1 MQNVH
6 VLYLL
11 WRIKFLLLIKFV
23 NLIDKMILT
32 ILSYFTP
39 FRKQTTYIHRIFS
52 YKYVSRFTKFLF
64 STNLPNKMTIS
75 EGINVRDFYYAWIY
89 MFSSLPSFLTAIESF
104 TARNDINSAFRV
116 KL

>member
-1 MQNVH
+1 MCQRSQRAYSFSLYIAKKSIIDLQNVH

-64 STNLPNKMTIS
+64 STNLPNKMTVS
-75 EGINVRDFYYAWIY
+75 EGINVRDFYYA
-89 MFSSLPSFLTAIESF
+89 
-104 TARNDINSAFRV
+104 
-116 KL
+116 